1 MWISTLTARCIPCKS
16 FKIFNLYRYRY
27 QSKVYKLVHPLF
39 KLMCVTGHVCRRAC
53 PAPFFTIPH
62 LCYLFIFN
70 DYSASFPVT
79 ELNRLRRQLF
89 CTTFS
94 SAVLITLP
102 HYSSPSAV
110 PHPTG
115 NLKAVQDYNIL
126 SLSLSLSL
134 CVSLSSSTLWFS
146 KSICHWRLKRFSEC
160 FAQPSR
166 PPFGSHLLP
175 TGRGIANGKL
185 IMSSLWFMYR

>member
-1 MWISTLTARCIPCKS
+1 MWISTLPARCIPCRS
-16 FKIFNLYRYRY
+16 FKIFNIYRYRY

-53 PAPFFTIPH
+53 RAPFFTIPH

-89 CTTFS
+89 CATFS

-102 HYSSPSAV
+102 HYSSPSTV
-110 PHPTG
+110 PYRIPLEIWKQFRIIT
-115 NLKAVQDYNIL
+115 Y
-126 SLSLSLSL
+126 SLSLPLFL
-134 CVSLSSSTLWFS
+134 CVCPCPVRLCGLANQFAIDASSAFLNAL
-146 KSICHWRLKRFSEC
+146 RNQAAL
-160 FAQPSR
+160 PSVA
-166 PPFGSHLLP
+166 
-175 TGRGIANGKL
+175 T
-185 IMSSLWFMYR
+185 SSPQVAELQMESW

>member
-53 PAPFFTIPH
+53 RAPFFTIPH

-89 CTTFS
+89 CATFS

-126 SLSLSLSL
+126 SLSLSLFL
-134 CVSLSSSTLWFS
+134 CVCPCPVRLCGLANQFAIDASSAFLNAL
-146 KSICHWRLKRFSEC
+146 RNQAAL
-160 FAQPSR
+160 PSVA
-166 PPFGSHLLP
+166 
-175 TGRGIANGKL
+175 T
-185 IMSSLWFMYR
+185 SSPQVAELQMESW